1 MKKYDPH
8 TAPVPEEW
16 NLIDEAER
24 IELIKRYHK
33 KARVKLPNA
42 TLHTGIHTVV
52 ENQIAMG
59 DETPVARTVERLL
72 DEGLDRHDA
81 LHAVGAALAHH
92 IHALM
97 TNPETAPIENT
108 YYKELEAL
116 TAEKWRESQPL
127 LCNPD

>member
-1 MKKYDPH
+1 VKKYDPH

-16 NLIDEAER
+16 NLLDESER

-33 KARVKLPNA
+33 KARIKLPNA
-42 TLHTGIHTVV
+42 TLHAGIHTVV
-52 ENQIAMG
+52 ENQIALG
-59 DETPVARTVERLL
+59 DEIPVAKTIERLV

-81 LHAVGAALAHH
+81 LHAVAGALTNH

-97 TNPETAPIENT
+97 TTPETAPTEDE

-116 TAEKWRESQPL
+116 TAEKWSES
-127 LCNPD
+127 

>member
-16 NLIDEAER
+16 NLLDEAER

-42 TLHTGIHTVV
+42 TLHAGIHTGV

-59 DETPVARTVERLL
+59 DETPVARTIERLL
-72 DEGLDRHDA
+72 DEGLDRHDTS
-81 LHAVGAALAHH
+81 
-92 IHALM
+92 M
-97 TNPETAPIENT
+97 PS
-108 YYKELEAL
+108 
-116 TAEKWRESQPL
+116 WRTRKPRRGKMRTTRNSKP
-127 LCNPD
+127 